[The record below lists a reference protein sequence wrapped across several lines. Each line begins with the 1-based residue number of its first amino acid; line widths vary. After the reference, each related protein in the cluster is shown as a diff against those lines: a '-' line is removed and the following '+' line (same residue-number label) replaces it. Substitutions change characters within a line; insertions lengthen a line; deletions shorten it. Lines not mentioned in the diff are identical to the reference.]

1 MPASSSLNPALD
13 ESRDTAT
20 DTIEGGERS
29 LHDIA
34 RRAEQAVHEGLDTL
48 RLKSMVYKDTAQ
60 QQMDTAQRYVTGQV
74 QERPLTATL
83 AALGVGVL
91 VGFILS
97 GGRR

>member
-1 MPASSSLNPALD
+1 MAATSSLNPALD
-13 ESRDTAT
+13 ETRGSDG
-20 DTIEGGERS
+20 EGESQRS
-29 LHDIA
+29 LQDMA

-48 RLKSMVYKDTAQ
+48 RLRSMVYRDTARDQ
-60 QQMDTAQRYVTGQV
+60 LDHAQRYVSDQV
-74 QERPLTATL
+74 QERPLTTTL

>member
-1 MPASSSLNPALD
+1 MAATSSLNPALD
-13 ESRDTAT
+13 ENRT
-20 DTIEGGERS
+20 DGGEGGSERS
-29 LHDIA
+29 LQDMA

-48 RLKSMVYKDTAQ
+48 RLRSMVYRDTARE
-60 QQMDTAQRYVTGQV
+60 QMDQAGRYVTGQV
-74 QERPLTATL
+74 QERPLTTTL